1 METTEIL
8 IQMVDLHHNVV
19 DNPSEHIGDS
29 AYNVC
34 VVFRMDGVPYDF
46 RDIGTFRRR
55 TVAESAVGMA
65 KSKYPDSLVYQNII

>member
-8 IQMVDLHHNVV
+8 FQMVDLHGNVL
-19 DNPSEHIGDS
+19 DNPLGHEGDS